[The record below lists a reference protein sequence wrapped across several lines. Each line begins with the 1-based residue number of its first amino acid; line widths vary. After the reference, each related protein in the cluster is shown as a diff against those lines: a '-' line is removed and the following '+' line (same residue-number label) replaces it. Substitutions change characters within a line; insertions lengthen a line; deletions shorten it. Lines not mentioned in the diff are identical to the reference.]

1 MLASKRDGAGRRLG
15 EAHTGMAVTGSAAIV
30 ETAWR
35 LADEV
40 LFPAALET
48 DAVDTVPRA
57 LLDALADAG
66 LYGLRGPGWAGG
78 MAADLDLICTVT
90 EALASGC
97 LTTAF
102 VWSQHGGT
110 PFVVAAGGS
119 PALRDWVEPLCRGA
133 VRSGLALAGAQP
145 GPDPLRAARLDGA
158 WQLDGRCP
166 WISGWGRV
174 DVLHTA
180 AVADDGSTVWMLVD
194 ARSSPSLRVVR
205 TPLVALHATATVDAV
220 FDGHRVPDERVTV
233 ITPPDDQPASGP
245 APAAL
250 RIHAALALG
259 VVARCGRLL
268 GPSPLDAE
276 LAAVRETLATGGAEA
291 VTEARA
297 GAAELALRAAA
308 ALMSATGA
316 ASLRRDRHPQ
326 RLAREALFVSVFA
339 ASPGVR
345 DAVLARLGATPE
357 AARGAR

>member
-1 MLASKRDGAGRRLG
+1 
-15 EAHTGMAVTGSAAIV
+15 MAVAGSEAIV
-30 ETAWR
+30 ETARR

-40 LFPAALET
+40 LFPAALAT
-48 DAVDTVPRA
+48 DAADTVPRA
-57 LLDALADAG
+57 LLDALAEAG

-78 MAADLDLICTVT
+78 MAADLDLICAVT
-90 EALASGC
+90 EALAAGC
-97 LTTAF
+97 LTTTF

-110 PFVVAAGGS
+110 PFVVAAAGS
-119 PALRDWVEPLCRGA
+119 PALRSWIEPLCRGA

-145 GPDPLRAARLDGA
+145 GPDPLRATRVDGG
-158 WQLDGRCP
+158 WRLDGRCP
-166 WISGWGRV
+166 WISGWGQV

-180 AVADDGSTVWMLVD
+180 AVADDASTVWMLVD
-194 ARSSPSLRVVR
+194 ARPSPSLRVAR
-205 TPLVALHATATVDAV
+205 TPLVALHATATVDAA
-220 FDGHRVPDERVTV
+220 FDGHRVPEERVTV
-233 ITPPDDQPASGP
+233 ITPPDDEPASGP

-259 VVARCGRLL
+259 VVARCCRLL

-276 LAAVRETLATGGAEA
+276 LAAVRRNLATGDADA
-291 VTEARA
+291 VPDARA

-339 ASPGVR
+339 AGPVVR
-345 DAVLARLGATPE
+345 DAFLARLGATPDP
-357 AARGAR
+357 GSPNG